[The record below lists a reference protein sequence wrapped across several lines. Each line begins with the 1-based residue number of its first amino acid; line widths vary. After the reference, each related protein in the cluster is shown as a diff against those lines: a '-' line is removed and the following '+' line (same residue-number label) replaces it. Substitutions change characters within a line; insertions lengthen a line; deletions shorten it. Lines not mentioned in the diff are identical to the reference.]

1 MSELFIGRMS
11 INENDDR
18 FDKKY
23 YDAGSDIENNPR
35 KQNWLNGLKVND
47 YVLLSVSFI
56 QSDGKG
62 KTKYRNSGKDNKVVL
77 WKVKK
82 INDTKTEF
90 EKINSDIKIKL
101 HKLASL
107 EIFKVTKVTTNLAMK
122 SSNSNAF
129 WKLELI
135 QNFDET
141 LLNNLKDTSF
151 YEREENYRKIK
162 ILENKDSI
170 VKDSEDIQL
179 YKDDNQIKIYPSVF
193 IDKDLVKKFR
203 DQTSFLNDNQIER
216 KPQKDKFLQQITN
229 NQVSDLSIP
238 QLYDSMFT
246 EYNNQS
252 SNSVNIE
259 EEIEDMNDVSI
270 EGNPKM
276 SNNTKQT
283 QPLNQILYGSPGTG
297 KTYNTIN
304 KALEIIFQDNL
315 TK

>member
-18 FDKKY
+18 FNKKY

-35 KQNWLNGLKVND
+35 KQNWANGLKVND

-90 EKINSDIKIKL
+90 EEINSDIKIKL

-129 WKLELI
+129 WKLELTP
-135 QNFDET
+135 NFQQWQKKEKDYYHPNMKVSYSIKYVLPALVPEFENAYKELDLINNGGEAMDAFANLSNITDEELKQRYRDSLLEYCKLYT
-141 LLNNLKDTSF
+141 LSMVKVLEKL
-151 YEREENYRKIK
+151 RE
-162 ILENKDSI
+162 
-170 VKDSEDIQL
+170 
-179 YKDDNQIKIYPSVF
+179 
-193 IDKDLVKKFR
+193 
-203 DQTSFLNDNQIER
+203 
-216 KPQKDKFLQQITN
+216 
-229 NQVSDLSIP
+229 
-238 QLYDSMFT
+238 
-246 EYNNQS
+246 
-252 SNSVNIE
+252 NI
-259 EEIEDMNDVSI
+259 
-270 EGNPKM
+270 
-276 SNNTKQT
+276 
-283 QPLNQILYGSPGTG
+283 
-297 KTYNTIN
+297 
-304 KALEIIFQDNL
+304 
-315 TK
+315 